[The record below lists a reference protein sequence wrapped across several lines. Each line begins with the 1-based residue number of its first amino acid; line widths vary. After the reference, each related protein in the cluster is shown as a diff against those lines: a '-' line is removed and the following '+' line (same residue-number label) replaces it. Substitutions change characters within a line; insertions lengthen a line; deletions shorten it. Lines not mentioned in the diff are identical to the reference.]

1 MEPNSP
7 PAETSPN
14 EGTSHPQD
22 WRFWAVF
29 PGLCL
34 ASFLCALDSTILSTV
49 LPTIVME
56 LKSSWKSVW
65 MINSYTLTFTAV
77 QPIYG
82 QSADLFGRKICIV
95 TAILLFIIGSGI
107 CGGAKNTDML
117 IAGRAVQGLGGG
129 GLSILPAMVVCD
141 LVPLRERQQYT
152 GIVYGAFAVGTFIGP
167 VIGGVMADHIGW
179 RWVFWLNLPV
189 GGLALGLVVAFLWLN
204 VAHAEDESTTAWT
217 WKQVARIDY
226 LGCIFMMGAVT
237 SILIA
242 ISGTGSTSMGPRID
256 WGSWETL
263 VPLLLGILALPCFL
277 FLESFSSNP
286 MTPLRLFASRTSTLA
301 YFLTFLHGILLYW
314 ASYFLPVYFQAVK
327 GASPQQSGIN
337 TLAGA
342 IPMVPFG
349 ILGGFIIARTGHYR
363 LNQLF
368 GFGLAALAIG
378 CFSILDQ
385 HSSTSTWVL
394 LQIVL
399 AMGAGIVLTA
409 LLPAIQAPLAES
421 DVASATATWG
431 LVQSLGFLCGVAMP
445 SSIFENRFL
454 AIINR
459 IADVNVRDEL
469 RLGGAYA
476 HASNAYISSLDSRT
490 QSEVIGIFVA
500 SLRLVWEIGAGI
512 AVLGFAASL
521 FLKEVELRETLE
533 TEYGYKGKSE
543 QLI

>member
-7 PAETSPN
+7 PTETSPN
-14 EGTSHPQD
+14 ERTSHPQD

-56 LKSSWKSVW
+56 LKPSWKTVW

-82 QSADLFGRKICIV
+82 QSADLFGRKICII
-95 TAILLFIIGSGI
+95 TAIILFIIGSGI

-129 GLSILPAMVVCD
+129 GLSILPAMVVRD
-141 LVPLRERQQYT
+141 VHWAGYW
-152 GIVYGAFAVGTFIGP
+152 
-167 VIGGVMADHIGW
+167 GVMADHIGW

-226 LGCIFMMGAVT
+226 LGCLFMMGAVT

-242 ISGTGSTSMGPRID
+242 ISGTGSTSM
-256 WGSWETL
+256 
-263 VPLLLGILALPCFL
+263 
-277 FLESFSSNP
+277 
-286 MTPLRLFASRTSTLA
+286 
-301 YFLTFLHGILLYW
+301 
-314 ASYFLPVYFQAVK
+314 VYFQAVK

-409 LLPAIQAPLAES
+409 LLPAIQAPLAEF

-431 LVQSLGFLCGVAMP
+431 LVQSLGFLRGVAMP

-459 IADVNVRDEL
+459 ITNVNVRDEL

-512 AVLGFAASL
+512 AVLGFVASL

-533 TEYGYKGKSE
+533 TEYGYKVKSE
-543 QLI
+543 QLILKEDG